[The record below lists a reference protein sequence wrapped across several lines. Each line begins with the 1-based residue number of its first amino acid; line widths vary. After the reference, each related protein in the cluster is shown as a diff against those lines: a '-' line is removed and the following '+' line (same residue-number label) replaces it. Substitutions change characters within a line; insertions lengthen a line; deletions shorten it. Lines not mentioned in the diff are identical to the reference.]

1 MAQKFIDKILQDIND
16 TGDVEKYKDDALVK
30 IIFQEAFNPANKWIL
45 PEGVPPYK
53 KADEPDGMFPTNM
66 YLEARRIGYIFK
78 REDLKPIKREGL
90 FIELLESVS
99 PEEAKILLA
108 IKDQRLD
115 KVYPKITPAIA
126 SKIVEIDTKEAD
138 KMIAEAKDAE
148 EKAKKPHQSK
158 TQKRDAS
165 GKFTKKAE

>member
-1 MAQKFIDKILQDIND
+1 
-16 TGDVEKYKDDALVK
+16 
-30 IIFQEAFNPANKWIL
+30 
-45 PEGVPPYK
+45 
-53 KADEPDGMFPTNM
+53 MFPTNM

-90 FIELLESVS
+90 FIEMLESVS

-115 KVYPKITPAIA
+115 KIYPKITPVVA

-138 KMIAEAKDAE
+138 KMIAEAKLAE
-148 EKAKKPHQSK
+148 EKAKKPHQAT
-158 TQKRDAS
+158 TQKRGPD
-165 GKFTKKAE
+165 GKFIKKAK